1 MPDHVVKRIDDMEAI
16 AFGSFKRARAELG
29 ITSFGLQVMD
39 LPPNNDLYPE
49 HDHAEDGQE
58 EVYVALS
65 GSADLEVDGERHR
78 LDPETMIS
86 VGPAAR
92 RRITTGDESLR
103 LLIIGNAPGKL
114 YEAPEQT
121 ELGGPD
127 PFEERIQKLLE
138 EREAE
143 ERGAKAPGAA

>member
-1 MPDHVVKRIDDMEAI
+1 MQGHTVKRIDDMEAI

-29 ITSFGLQVMD
+29 VTSFGLQVMD

-49 HDHAEDGQE
+49 HDHADDGQE

-65 GSADLEVDGERHR
+65 GSGDLEIDGERHQI
-78 LDPETMIS
+78 DTETMIS
-86 VGPAAR
+86 VAPEATR
-92 RRITTGDESLR
+92 RVFTNDEALR
-103 LLIIGNAPGKL
+103 LLIIGNAPGRD

-127 PFEERIQKLLE
+127 PFSERIQKLVE
-138 EREAE
+138 ERQAAE
-143 ERGAKAPGAA
+143 SQGS